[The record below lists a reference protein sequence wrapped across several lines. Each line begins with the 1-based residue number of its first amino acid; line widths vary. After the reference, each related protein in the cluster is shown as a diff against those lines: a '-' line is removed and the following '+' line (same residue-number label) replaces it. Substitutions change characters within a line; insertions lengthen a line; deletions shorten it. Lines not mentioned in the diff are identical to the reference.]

1 MIHTTYTFH
10 RDQGAYILF
19 DPTQAYRYK
28 SKAPIKLPSNDDV
41 TSCLVSAASSG
52 STNSACLDLFLFE
65 AGLTYDQYW
74 AYLYEPP
81 QHTNPESVDA
91 CLTFSG
97 PASQGLPLF
106 QNCVGDETSELCTL
120 AGHAWSPTSSNNVP
134 VGQTHVV
141 IYDGT
146 EAQGLVQN
154 LYAQAKSI
162 VLAAV
167 DDALAN
173 WYDLFYPVLNMF

>member
-1 MIHTTYTFH
+1 VIHTTYTFH

-28 SKAPIKLPSNDDV
+28 SKAPIKLPTNDDV
-41 TSCLVSAASSG
+41 TSCLVTAASSG

-173 WYDLFYPVLNMF
+173 W